1 MQLSFTFY
9 RSWQRAEIM
18 AALEPPPH
26 VNVLPRLAASCEPTP
41 HPLLPYLD
49 GSGFEVG
56 SHLGSGIDKSAY
68 ELLDETGEPRRDVV
82 LKVARH
88 SYHCD
93 ENNQCLNEIQMW
105 EWLLEVDHP
114 LKGLFAAVEA
124 IVTNC
129 TVEEGGE
136 RAVRTCYL
144 SEYAEKNGWGE
155 STEMYR
161 VKQKLSAYFGIYDL
175 HANNVGT
182 TADGR
187 SVVLDYGL
195 FAGFERVQENWAA
208 AAASL
213 GPDATPQQI
222 FEAVEPVNELSDECD
237 GADDWPERMWCSSC
251 ETYVDAEEH
260 CRCTICRRE
269 RRGGY
274 TCQHCDTTTN
284 QPDPWTTTL
293 GSHVRLCATCLTLAR
308 ANRAEEEGT
317 TTTTTPPD
325 STPGGSGGVSD
336 CNCDWCRKQ
345 RADAAKRAEIRQ
357 RVDRHA
363 AGFSFNIELK

>member
-1 MQLSFTFY
+1 MATLAQTTARKGRKAEAMQLSFTFY

-105 EWLLEVDHP
+105 EW
-114 LKGLFAAVEA
+114 
-124 IVTNC
+124 
-129 TVEEGGE
+129 
-136 RAVRTCYL
+136 
-144 SEYAEKNGWGE
+144 EYAEKNGWGE

-222 FEAVEPVNELSDECD
+222 FEAVEPVNEFDECD
-237 GADDWPERMWCSSC
+237 GADDWRMPQG
-251 ETYVDAEEH
+251 A
-260 CRCTICRRE
+260 
-269 RRGGY
+269 
-274 TCQHCDTTTN
+274 
-284 QPDPWTTTL
+284 
-293 GSHVRLCATCLTLAR
+293 
-308 ANRAEEEGT
+308 
-317 TTTTTPPD
+317 
-325 STPGGSGGVSD
+325 
-336 CNCDWCRKQ
+336 
-345 RADAAKRAEIRQ
+345 
-357 RVDRHA
+357 
-363 AGFSFNIELK
+363 